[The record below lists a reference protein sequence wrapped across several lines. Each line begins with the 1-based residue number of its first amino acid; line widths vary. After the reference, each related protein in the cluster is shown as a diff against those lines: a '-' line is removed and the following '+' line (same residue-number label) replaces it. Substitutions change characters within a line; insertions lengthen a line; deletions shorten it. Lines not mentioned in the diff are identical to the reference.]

1 MRVEAKR
8 GEKMMSISK
17 IPAILM
23 MVLLFGISTAA
34 ADELHLKNGDR
45 ITGEVISM
53 ENNKLVFK
61 TAYAGQITVEWQDVA
76 SLTTESPITVKLG
89 DDISLHGTAEPARD
103 GEIRVKQEKIAES
116 ATFDISKVTQINPKP
131 KPTIKISGRA
141 NIGLSRT
148 TGNTDTGAAH
158 LDGKFTARTEK
169 NRTTVSGEYDWEQSD
184 GVNTV
189 KKALGGIEYDQF
201 FTQKWYGYGKVGLEY
216 NKFRDL
222 NLRTDVGVGPGY
234 QVFESNELNLKFEGG
249 LSYVND
255 DYMDRKDQNYAAYRL
270 AADYDQYL
278 FNKFLKLFFSNENLI
293 RTNSTSD
300 IISRTRTGVR
310 IPFYKNLNV
319 TGQYNLDWNNKPAPG
334 TKKTDQSIIF
344 SLGYSYDE

>member
-1 MRVEAKR
+1 M
-8 GEKMMSISK
+8 G
-17 IPAILM
+17 IPKTAAILIV
-23 MVLLFGISTAA
+23 VLILDISTTA
-34 ADELHLKNGDR
+34 ADELHLKNGDH
-45 ITGEVISM
+45 ITGKVIAM

-61 TAYAGQITVEWQDVA
+61 TAYAGEITVEWQEVVN
-76 SLTTESPITVKLG
+76 LTTDSPVTIQVG
-89 DDISLHGTAEPARD
+89 ENISLHGTAEPARE
-103 GEIRVKQEKIAES
+103 GEMRVKQDKIAES
-116 ATFDISKVTQINPKP
+116 ATFDLSKVTEINPKP
-131 KPTIKISGRA
+131 KPAIKISARA
-141 NIGLSRT
+141 NIGASRT

-158 LDGKFTARTEK
+158 LDGKFVARTEK
-169 NRTTVSGEYDWEQSD
+169 NRTTVNGEYDWEQSE
-184 GVNTV
+184 GVTTV

-249 LSYVND
+249 LSYVNE

-270 AADYDQYL
+270 AMDYDQYF
-278 FNKFLKLFFSNENLI
+278 FNKFFQLFFSNENLV
-293 RTNSTSD
+293 RANETND

-310 IPFYKNLNV
+310 IPFYKNLNL
-319 TGQYNLDWNNKPAPG
+319 TGQYNLDWDNKPPPG
-334 TKKTDQSIIF
+334 TKKTDQSFIF